1 MCRECLS
8 LQSLLAALRLVKCN
22 AEYPFSNINRFMEAK
37 IREKSVGSRKCRRL
51 SARRPPSTEEERKDI
66 SNSSFNP
73 RHHWV
78 KVSGL
83 RIHFLAAGFQG
94 QPVVM
99 LHGGGL
105 DAAGLSLRRTIPV
118 VAERLRVFSPDWPG
132 FGQSDSMPIKW
143 RVEECI
149 DFLGDFLDALG
160 LKRAILIGV
169 SMGGGFALG
178 FTIRA
183 PERVERLVL
192 VNSAGLGRKIPGGL
206 VSYLTTRLPFV
217 NELWWALL
225 TRNRMLARQTVCGP
239 FVNQNG
245 ILSDEIVDEIIRV
258 ARRAGTGA
266 AFRQLQRSE
275 YRWQGLRTD
284 YSQQLGKVK
293 VPTLIVHGA
302 KDTIV
307 PVSWAERAH
316 KLIKNSKLE
325 IISRCGH
332 MPPVEEPE
340 QFNQIV
346 RRFLLMAATADGPSA
361 LRAF

>member
-1 MCRECLS
+1 
-8 LQSLLAALRLVKCN
+8 
-22 AEYPFSNINRFMEAK
+22 MET
-37 IREKSVGSRKCRRL
+37 ERRQI
-51 SARRPPSTEEERKDI
+51 S
-66 SNSSFNP
+66 SNSTNL
-73 RHHWV
+73 RDYWV

-83 RIHFLAAGFQG
+83 RIHCLAAGFQG
-94 QPVVM
+94 LPVVM

-105 DAAGLSLRRTIPV
+105 DAAGLSLRRAIPV
-118 VAERLRVFSPDWPG
+118 VAQRYRVFAPDWPG

-183 PERVERLVL
+183 PDRVERLVL
-192 VNSAGLGRKIPGGL
+192 VNSAGLGRKIPGGF
-206 VSYLTTRLPFV
+206 VSYLTTRLPFL

-225 TRNRMLARQTVCGP
+225 TRNRMLARQTLCGP
-239 FVNQNG
+239 FVKQNG
-245 ILSDEIVDEIIRV
+245 ILSDEMVGEIIRLG
-258 ARRAGTGA
+258 RRAGTGA

-284 YSQQLGKVK
+284 YSQRLCEVK

-316 KLIKNSKLE
+316 KLIKNSKIE
-325 IISRCGH
+325 VIYDCGH

-346 RRFLLMAATADGPSA
+346 RHFLLIDRDSRCLLHPREMIID
-361 LRAF
+361 